1 MAVFYSFHYGND
13 NWRVQQIRNISIVAN
28 DGSVASQDWEPV
40 RYKSDAAIK
49 KWIDAQMSYK
59 RAVVVLIGSETSSR
73 RWVKYEIQRA
83 WDLKKPLLGI
93 KIHGLKDSRGN
104 VSREGDNPFYCLD
117 ILPRLLIPIF
127 TPKGLD
133 SKQKFNDIRDNLS
146 SWITRGYRRP

>member
-83 WDLKKPLLGI
+83 WDL
-93 KIHGLKDSRGN
+93 
-104 VSREGDNPFYCLD
+104 
-117 ILPRLLIPIF
+117 
-127 TPKGLD
+127 
-133 SKQKFNDIRDNLS
+133 
-146 SWITRGYRRP
+146 